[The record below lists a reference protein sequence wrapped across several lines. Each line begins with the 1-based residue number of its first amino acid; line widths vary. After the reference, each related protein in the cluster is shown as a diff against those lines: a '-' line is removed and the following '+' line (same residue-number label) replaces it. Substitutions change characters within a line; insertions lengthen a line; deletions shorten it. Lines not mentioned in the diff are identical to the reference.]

1 MRAVK
6 KMPPVDSPDGTR
18 TVLPWRGLSFD
29 SSYLALQALTPTH
42 TTRTTAVRD
51 CRGLFRKPLLI
62 APSHMDALYAPI

>member
-6 KMPPVDSPDGTR
+6 KMPPVDSPDGPR

-51 CRGLFRKPLLI
+51 CRGLLRKPLLI